1 MGRQGARPVKVLE
14 DGICGSLCPLPLGPR
29 ISPRRLWIGPSIGA
43 VRSRLEVGTN
53 LANDFSGC
61 AEWCGSDPC
70 SPSSVLKVIEA
81 EDRQAA
87 KLSDHLGKFLGQK
100 GRDRP
105 RGVDSGYRR
114 SLVRPAC
121 SRRPRADFIP
131 YPSLMRAR
139 KFSPILSRKPV
150 VESQRWSA
158 PTRSARSLVM

>member
-114 SLVRPAC
+114 SWCGPLAAGAHGRTL
-121 SRRPRADFIP
+121 F
-131 YPSLMRAR
+131 
-139 KFSPILSRKPV
+139 PILRSCARANFRRSCRGNRSSRANV
-150 VESQRWSA
+150 GR
-158 PTRSARSLVM
+158 RRLGARGP